1 MPPTLCISSSNLRK
15 TEIMKKIYIAMA
27 VVATAALASCQQEKS
42 FNDENLGENSVVF
55 AIRSG
60 STRSAAVASETRRGI
75 VIPLETED
83 GSQFVLEET
92 VTSLDQFS
100 PATKGAPAYTENL
113 GTLYANDLNVWG
125 DKGGFG
131 TDATYVNMENSQ
143 YPRKDTDLGSGW
155 RYNHDYSGDP
165 WPDETTDV
173 GFYLNMPA
181 APTGVSITGHT
192 GGKFTFTYTSPATA
206 AAQQDILFA
215 YRATNKSD
223 YLDDFHP
230 NGIPVLFNH
239 ALTAVKFAIGN
250 TDTDISA
257 NGIKITKIT
266 FKNLVDK
273 GTCTITPASEDD
285 YKDNEGTYSS
295 ATAAVWTGLSAS
307 GNDITSDTYG
317 GTVNYTSGENNE
329 FGASWYSAGNMKNL
343 NKADGSQTFWLVPQ
357 AFDAS
362 SAMKLE
368 IVYDIN
374 GTTGNKWEI
383 DFGKFLANVTWK
395 AGELRTYTIKVND
408 VNLKIEDEVTEKVKN
423 NIVIT
428 NTGNT
433 AAFIRASI
441 VGQWL
446 DYKGRPVFGFTDLLY
461 QFHAV
466 ESWYQDQFVKTE
478 AGTHGTFTG
487 LAGYKNAANPLNGW
501 YLCTDGYYYYEH
513 AVEPGKVTGY
523 DNEGTYVQ
531 EKLFTSYEVGTPPKV
546 TISGVNTDIHFSLE
560 IATQA
565 VSANKLDGSQYTWQ
579 DAWENATGTKPT
591 IKTN

>member
-1 MPPTLCISSSNLRK
+1 
-15 TEIMKKIYIAMA
+15 MKKIYIAMA

-42 FNDENLGENSVVF
+42 FNDVNLGENSVVF

-60 STRSAAVASETRRGI
+60 STRSAEVASETRQGI
-75 VIPLETED
+75 VIPLETE
-83 GSQFVLEET
+83 GGTQFVLEET

-125 DKGGFG
+125 DDGDFD
-131 TDATYVNMENSQ
+131 TDATYVNMEKSQ
-143 YPRKDTDLGSGW
+143 YPRKDADLGSGW
-155 RYNHDYSGDP
+155 RYQHDYSGDP

-181 APTGVSITGHT
+181 APTGVSITGRT
-192 GGKFTFTYTSPATA
+192 GGTFTFTYTSPATA

-250 TDTDISA
+250 TDTDIST
-257 NGIKITKIT
+257 NEIKITKIT
-266 FKNLVDK
+266 FKKLVDK
-273 GTCTITPASEDD
+273 GTCTITPDSEDD
-285 YKDNEGTYSS
+285 YKDNEDTYSS
-295 ATAAVWTGLSAS
+295 AGAAVWTGLSAS
-307 GNDITSDTYG
+307 GKDITSDTYG
-317 GTVNYTSGENNE
+317 NTVDYESGE

-408 VNLKIEDEVTEKVKN
+408 VNLKIEDEVTETVKD

-466 ESWYQDQFVKTE
+466 ESWYQDQFVKTT
-478 AGTHGTFTG
+478 AGTHGKFTD
-487 LAGYKNAANPLNGW
+487 LAGYKGANNPLKGW

-531 EKLFTSYEVGTPPKV
+531 EKLFTSYEVGTAPKV
-546 TISGVNTDIHFSLE
+546 TISGVNTNIHFSLE